1 MRRWR
6 RSADATRSD
15 VEGRLERFL
24 RTRPLAALS
33 AAIFLGAAAGV
44 ASPGGQLAFWC
55 IGAAFAALG
64 LLLCA
69 LKRPTGAAALL
80 GAAMLL
86 FAGYAA
92 FRAEIP
98 DAVNRYDV
106 QISGIVSG
114 APEWQADQR
123 RVVARLT
130 DVTLDG
136 ERLRGDVRAYVY
148 GARARQLTVADRV
161 SGTVNVYVPTASGN
175 GGFDFRRYLWAQ
187 GVSRYI
193 SVQAGELTVEAR
205 SGGPLEAVAELR
217 RALQDRFDALFPNH
231 APLLRALLLG
241 DRSAVSDADT
251 EAFSD
256 AGIMHLLAV
265 SGLHVSALAIAVTM
279 LGTLLC
285 IPRKLMFPL
294 VALLLAGYALLCGGS
309 PSVVRAAL
317 MYVVMLGGRLSG
329 RPNDL
334 LTRLGLAGVLLLAVN
349 PLYLWQT
356 GFLLSFGAVA
366 GLAALFPTL
375 QQLWERL
382 RIPRGSRLMRLG
394 NGLAQGVLG
403 GLAVQLGTLPFMLT
417 AFGRVSWLS
426 LLLNL
431 LCIPLAQLVL
441 MLGMVAAIV
450 GGAFPSLAAC
460 VDALMGFMVA
470 IAHWAAGLPFGAL
483 LIPALPLGLALL
495 YAAFAVLGSAQLRTP
510 LKKRAL
516 ALMMLPVLAAA
527 GVGWNALVRQ
537 TAGLKV
543 TFLDVGQGDGALVNA
558 EGTYYL
564 VDVGDNRGAVAE
576 YVEDHRLDVKAVF
589 LSHAHD
595 DHAGG
600 LTALLAVCTPEAI
613 YLPDGYDGPEA
624 DDEARA
630 AIEQA
635 KQLGATVMQL
645 AAGDSLQLSE
655 SVSAQVLGPAV
666 EENPDGGNDGS
677 LVLRLTYGDG
687 AVLFTGDLPIRAEPE
702 RVAPCT
708 LLKVAHHGSS
718 GSTSSRFLAQVQ
730 ARIAVISVGA
740 GNYYGHPAAEALERL
755 RWAGC
760 EVLRTDERGRITV
773 SIGRDGSA
781 WTQCDR

>member
-1 MRRWR
+1 M
-6 RSADATRSD
+6 RSD
-15 VEGRLERFL
+15 VEGRLDRFL

-44 ASPGGQLAFWC
+44 ASPGAQLAFWG
-55 IGAAFAALG
+55 IGAAFAGLG
-64 LLLCA
+64 LLCCA
-69 LKRPTGAAALL
+69 LKRPIGTAALL

-92 FRAEIP
+92 LRAEIP
-98 DAVNRYDV
+98 DAKNSYGV
-106 QISGIVSG
+106 QISGVVSG

-123 RVVARLT
+123 RAVARLT

-136 ERLRGDVRAYVY
+136 ERLGGDVRAYVY

-161 SGTVNVYVPTASGN
+161 SGTANVYVPATSGN

-193 SVQAGELTVEAR
+193 SVQAGDLTVEAR
-205 SGGPLEAVAELR
+205 SGGAWEAVADLR
-217 RALQDRFDALFPNH
+217 RTLQDRFDALFPNH

-241 DRSAVSDADT
+241 DRSAVSDADA

-285 IPRKLMFPL
+285 IPRRVMFPI
-294 VALLLAGYALLCGGS
+294 VVLLLAGYALLCGGS

-317 MYVVMLGGRLSG
+317 MYAVMLGGRLAG

-366 GLAALFPTL
+366 GLAALYPTL

-382 RIPRGSRLMRLG
+382 RLPREGRLARLG
-394 NGLAQGVLG
+394 NGLAQGLLG
-403 GLAVQLGTLPFMLT
+403 GTAVQLGTLPFMLT
-417 AFGRVSWLS
+417 AFGKVSWLS

-441 MLGMVAAIV
+441 TLGVAAAIV
-450 GGAFPSLAAC
+450 GGAFPPLAAC
-460 VDALMGFMVA
+460 VDALMGMMVF
-470 IAHWAAGLPFGAL
+470 IARWAANLPFGAL

-495 YAAFAVLGSAQLRTP
+495 YVAFAVLGSAQLRTP
-510 LKKRAL
+510 LKRRAL

-527 GVGWNALVRQ
+527 GLGWNALMRQ
-537 TAGLKV
+537 TAGLMV

-564 VDVGDNRGAVAE
+564 VDVGDDDGAVAE
-576 YVEDHRLDVKAVF
+576 YVADHRLDVKAVF

-600 LTALLAVCTPEAI
+600 LTALLSVCAPEAI
-613 YLPDGYDGPEA
+613 YLPDGYDGPKA

-630 AIEQA
+630 TIEQA

-645 AAGDSLQLSE
+645 AAGDSLRLSE
-655 SVSAQVLGPAV
+655 NVSAQVLGPAV
-666 EENPDGGNDGS
+666 EENPDGGNNGS

-687 AVLFTGDLPIRAEPE
+687 SVLFTGDLPIGAEPE

-718 GSTSSRFLAQVQ
+718 GSTSSRFLAQAQTRV
-730 ARIAVISVGA
+730 AVISVGA
-740 GNYYGHPAAEALERL
+740 GNSYGHPTAEVLERL
-755 RWAGC
+755 RLVGC
-760 EVLRTDERGRITV
+760 EVLRTDERGKITV
-773 SIGRDGSA
+773 RIGRDGSA
-781 WTQCDR
+781 WTQCYQ